1 MLRVFRSLVIILR
14 VIGINKNLSLL
25 QNVAIIF
32 FSAAKATNERKISET
47 SEASTPQNDE
57 LNSETDSAISDNEH
71 ESEDDVNVK
80 EALLCTQED
89 IELFKQQLGDL
100 DKAVCNTADK
110 FDRIQEVLDKV
121 VENLRLGKPIE
132 DYPSTESTE
141 KKVTTESE
149 VNENKFLN
157 SHEIYDREKLL
168 EVLKKHHVGTLKNP
182 PRLSVGMIGYPNVG
196 KSSTVNVLMQTK
208 KVSEYIIIISTFLL
222 DEN

>member
-168 EVLKKHHVGTLKNP
+168 EVLKKQHVGTLKNP

-208 KVSEYIIIISTFLL
+208 KVSEYIIIIPTFLL